1 MNKKKKQSLTLSQT
15 ISIGLST
22 LFLITLFG
30 AVKWANYRQ
39 TFYLS
44 KINIYGYEIL
54 KKTDYEGILSQFKV
68 QSIYDFDL
76 REIAETIENNPFVRA
91 AQISRQ

>member
-30 AVKWANYRQ
+30 AVKM
-39 TFYLS
+39 
-44 KINIYGYEIL
+44 G
-54 KKTDYEGILSQFKV
+54 
-68 QSIYDFDL
+68 
-76 REIAETIENNPFVRA
+76 
-91 AQISRQ
+91 

>member
-1 MNKKKKQSLTLSQT
+1 MNKKKKQSLTLSQS

-54 KKTDYEGILSQFKV
+54 KKTDYDLIIKGLTLEDGKVFVDELS
-68 QSIYDFDL
+68 SP
-76 REIAETIENNPFVRA
+76 N
-91 AQISRQ
+91 ISLEDT